1 MAAHVKLSS
10 DAISAI
16 SEGVSG
22 TPNAYDPPE
31 ARIGKVSPA
40 SDMWSW
46 GMTLAEVLT
55 LQKPA
60 WDAAK
65 RQEPVLPKELDE
77 SFRIIIRNCLKL
89 DAENRWTVAQI
100 KSVLEPEKAQAAKVV
115 NTPKSNVWYY
125 LIAAVIAVILVVVIG
140 DHYGSNVVKDGPE
153 QIKAGGQDKLSAA
166 EPPSPRASANAK
178 KTIQES
184 AASKTVPRA
193 GNKTKLAATP
203 AGSG

>member
-40 SDMWSW
+40 SDMWSL

-55 LQKPA
+55 LQKPT

-89 DAENRWTVAQI
+89 DAENRWTIAEI
-100 KSVLEPEKAQAAKVV
+100 KSVLQPEKAPTAKVARGSKL
-115 NTPKSNVWYY
+115 NAWYFAIPFAIV
-125 LIAAVIAVILVVVIG
+125 LI
-140 DHYGSNVVKDGPE
+140 
-153 QIKAGGQDKLSAA
+153 
-166 EPPSPRASANAK
+166 
-178 KTIQES
+178 
-184 AASKTVPRA
+184 
-193 GNKTKLAATP
+193 
-203 AGSG
+203 